1 MSHIWDEAHRVG
13 RAVVNLRPQVAS
25 SRRADRC
32 QNEDS
37 EDCLGCRTHKT
48 TLVLLVRMKF
58 YPRLPEPNK

>member
-1 MSHIWDEAHRVG
+1 MSHIWDEAHRV
-13 RAVVNLRPQVAS
+13 RRQVIYVRPQVAS

-32 QNEDS
+32 QN